1 MGNIRFPAPDGEIG
15 GILAV
20 PVGEGPW
27 PSLVVLHDV
36 SRNIRDMQRIVEN
49 IAANGYVALAPN
61 LYSRGGR
68 VRCVRRA
75 IADLYAGAGRTVN
88 DVLAARDY
96 LLGLAETTTAVGVVG
111 FCLGGGFAL
120 VASTKGFGASA
131 PFYGFVPEQ
140 AEEALAGACPIVA
153 SFGERDPF
161 VIDGEQKL
169 RKALVFNGVEHDIK
183 TYSGVAHSFAN
194 QLPMQP
200 IARITGFGY
209 SPEAEAHAW
218 QRVYA
223 FFGKHLRGQAEGHA
237 RETK

>member
-1 MGNIRFPAPDGEIG
+1 MGDIRLPAPGGEIS
-15 GILAV
+15 GILEV
-20 PVGEGPW
+20 PEGEGPW

-36 SRNIRDMQRIVEN
+36 SRNVRDMRRIIEN
-49 IAANGYVALAPN
+49 IAANGYVALAPD

-75 IADLYAGAGRTVN
+75 IADLYAGAGRTVD

-96 LLGLAETTTAVGVVG
+96 LLGLPETTSAVGVVG

-120 VASTKGFGASA
+120 VVSTKGFGASA

-140 AEEALAGACPIVA
+140 AEEALEGACPIVA

-169 RKALVFNGVEHDIK
+169 RKALQANGVEHDIK

-194 QLPMQP
+194 KLPLQP

-223 FFGKHLRGQAEGHA
+223 FFGKHLHDGGESRASQ
-237 RETK
+237 TK